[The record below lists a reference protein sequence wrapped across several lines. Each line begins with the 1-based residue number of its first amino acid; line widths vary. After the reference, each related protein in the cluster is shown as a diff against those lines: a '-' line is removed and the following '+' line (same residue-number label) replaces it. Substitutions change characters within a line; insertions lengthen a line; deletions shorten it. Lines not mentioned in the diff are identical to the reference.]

1 MQRGLILGTT
11 KKLEK
16 IREKRKKRVKS
27 KIFGTEARPRLAVF
41 RSSKHIYVQAVADDI
56 GRTLAYASTLSK
68 ELRGNVNGLKK
79 TEAAREVGKLLAKEL
94 TSKNVSEAVFDRG
107 KFLYHGRVKALA
119 EGAREEGLKF

>member
-1 MQRGLILGTT
+1 MGAT

-27 KIFGTEARPRLAVF
+27 KLFGTEARPRLAVF
-41 RSSKHIYVQAVADDI
+41 RSSRHIYVQAVADDV
-56 GRTLAYASTLSK
+56 GRTLAYASTLSQ
-68 ELRGNVNGLKK
+68 ELRGTVNGLKK

>member
-1 MQRGLILGTT
+1 LGAT
-11 KKLEK
+11 KKLDK

-27 KIFGTEARPRLAVF
+27 KLFGTEARPRLAVF
-41 RSSKHIYVQAVADDI
+41 RSSRHIYVQAVADDV
-56 GRTLAYASTLSK
+56 GRTLACASTLSQ
-68 ELRGNVNGLKK
+68 ELRGTINGLKK
-79 TEAAREVGKLLAKEL
+79 SEAAREVGKLLAKEL

>member
-1 MQRGLILGTT
+1 LILGAT

-27 KIFGTEARPRLAVF
+27 KLFGTEARPRLAVF
-41 RSSKHIYVQAVADDI
+41 RSSRHIYVQAVADDV
-56 GRTLAYASTLSK
+56 GRTLAYASTLSQ
-68 ELRGNVNGLKK
+68 ELRGTVNGLKK

>member
-1 MQRGLILGTT
+1 LGTT

-27 KIFGTEARPRLAVF
+27 KLFGTEARPRLAVF
-41 RSSKHIYVQAVADDI
+41 RSSRHIYVQAVADDV
-56 GRTLAYASTLSK
+56 GRTLACASTLSQ
-68 ELRGNVNGLKK
+68 ELRGTINGLKK
-79 TEAAREVGKLLAKEL
+79 SEAAREVGKLLAKEL

>member
-1 MQRGLILGTT
+1 MGTT

>member
-1 MQRGLILGTT
+1 LGAT

-41 RSSKHIYVQAVADDI
+41 RSSRHIYVQAVADDV
-56 GRTLAYASTLSK
+56 GRTLAYASTLSQG
-68 ELRGNVNGLKK
+68 LRGSVNGLKK
-79 TEAAREVGKLLAKEL
+79 TEAAREVGKLIAKEL

>member
-1 MQRGLILGTT
+1 LGAT
-11 KKLEK
+11 KKLDK

-27 KIFGTEARPRLAVF
+27 KLFGTEARPRLAVF
-41 RSSKHIYVQAVADDI
+41 RSSRHIYVQAVADDV
-56 GRTLAYASTLSK
+56 GRTLAFASTLSQ
-68 ELRGNVNGLKK
+68 ELRGTINGLKK

>member
-1 MQRGLILGTT
+1 MGTT

-27 KIFGTEARPRLAVF
+27 KLFGTEARPRLAVF
-41 RSSKHIYVQAVADDI
+41 RSSRHIYVQAVADDV
-56 GRTLAYASTLSK
+56 GRTLACASTLSQ
-68 ELRGNVNGLKK
+68 ELRGTVSGLKK

>member
-1 MQRGLILGTT
+1 LGAT

-27 KIFGTEARPRLAVF
+27 KLFGTEARPRLAVF
-41 RSSKHIYVQAVADDI
+41 RSSRHIYVQAVADDV
-56 GRTLAYASTLSK
+56 GRTLAYASTLSQ
-68 ELRGNVNGLKK
+68 ELRGTVNGLKK